1 MAPWL
6 WLAACAANGAPA
18 LATATHCR
26 SDERVQF
33 SCRVG
38 AKTASLCVAGPAG
51 RIDSLSYRYGLPGQ
65 VEHEF
70 SARSDNGLR
79 FQGTVMPASPGAL
92 VRQVWFDR
100 GKTRYLLTQCVG
112 GQCIRPSGLSVLS
125 GEQVQMN
132 ERCAPPS
139 STDLDSFDREL
150 VHFGA
155 SLEASHSN
163 TPLLEL
169 GEYDNLLDKL
179 YGGEGRR

>member
-1 MAPWL
+1 M
-6 WLAACAANGAPA
+6 
-18 LATATHCR
+18 
-26 SDERVQF
+26 QF

-112 GQCIRPSGLSVLS
+112 GQGIRPSGLSVLS

-163 TPLLEL
+163 TPLLQL